1 MEEMIFMEEITSIEE
16 GNSEMN
22 KKRRKVRGKRLKWQK
37 ES

>member
-1 MEEMIFMEEITSIEE
+1 MEEMILMGESTSIEE

-37 ES
+37 EN